1 MNTATKATET
11 YSLQEYAAAL
21 LGPGPDGTAATVEP
35 FKVQWLTKRLR
46 GQAHPQ
52 LPGYKAGRRW
62 RATQAD
68 VDAAIERLRPRR
80 TDVPEVPTMSGMTRT
95 SRRRMAS

>member
-1 MNTATKATET
+1 MQTATTT
-11 YSLQEYAAAL
+11 YSIEGYAAAL
-21 LGPGPDGTAATVEP
+21 LGGGPDPTDPIGSVEP

-46 GQAHPQ
+46 GEAQPQ

-68 VDAAIERLRPRR
+68 VDAAIELLRPKR
-80 TDVPEVPTMSGMTRT
+80 TTVPEVPTLSGMTRT